1 MKKRRFN
8 EYERGIIGAL
18 YRERRPMSLREI
30 SKASN
35 SSWVTTKKYTNRL
48 VGRNIAVFKTGRLKR
63 QKVSFNFDILKRY
76 RRRRLI

>member
-8 EYERGIIGAL
+8 RYERGIIGAL

-35 SSWVTTKKYTNRL
+35 SSWVTTRKYMNRL
-48 VGRNIAVFKTGRLKR
+48 AKKNIVKAINVGGLKR
-63 QKVSFNFDILKRY
+63 SKISFNLDIISRGKR
-76 RRRRLI
+76 